1 MPYNKEKKQPRRTT
15 GRRAVV
21 AVLLAEGGEE
31 GRERGMKREGEES

>member
-1 MPYNKEKKQPRRTT
+1 
-15 GRRAVV
+15 VV